1 MRLVSEA
8 CHPARDFQML
18 IQIGERRDLL
28 SQKRIAAH
36 HVRLEY
42 SVGKAAMTFLLLLL
56 CFTTSFSQREFRP
69 ITGILGAF
77 DAEVEYLLSIA
88 TDKTEKTIQQVRFT
102 EATLEGKKV
111 VIAQTGIGKV
121 NAAITTTLMIEH
133 YMPREIIFTGI
144 AGGTNPG
151 LSPGDIVIGT
161 RIAYHDYGTLTVD
174 SLEVRPT
181 KNAITGKEN
190 PLYYNSDKKLVDIAV
205 RASAEV
211 KLDKVKTDGVE
222 RYPKIITGTIVTGDV
237 FVSSPKAVK
246 EFRRRFSADAT
257 EMEGAA
263 VAQVC
268 LQQSQPF
275 IVVRSLSDNAGHG
288 SMKEVELFYKL
299 AAENSANL
307 VLAIIKLL

>member
-1 MRLVSEA
+1 MRILFFV
-8 CHPARDFQML
+8 
-18 IQIGERRDLL
+18 LL
-28 SQKRIAAH
+28 FICTQ
-36 HVRLEY
+36 
-42 SVGKAAMTFLLLLL
+42 
-56 CFTTSFSQREFRP
+56 SFAQREFRP

-88 TDKTEKTIQQVRFT
+88 TNKTEKTIQQIRFT
-102 EATLEGKKV
+102 EGELNGKKV

-151 LSPGDIVIGT
+151 LSPGDIVIGA
-161 RIAYHDYGTLTVD
+161 RVAYHDYGTLTID
-174 SLEVRPT
+174 SLQVRPT

-190 PLYYNSDKKLVDIAV
+190 PLYYLSDEKLVATAV
-205 RASAEV
+205 RASADA
-211 KLDKVKTDGVE
+211 KLAKVKSQ
-222 RYPKIITGTIVTGDV
+222 YPKVVTGTIVTGDT
-237 FVSSPKAVK
+237 FISSPKAVK
-246 EFRRRFSADAT
+246 EFRRRFNADAT

-263 VAQVC
+263 VAQAC

-275 IVVRSLSDNAGHG
+275 IVVRSLSDNAGHA
-288 SMKEVELFYKL
+288 SMKEVEQFYKL